1 MSGVQEQVLSSI
13 FQLKETMDV
22 TLIVPD
28 DDREVR
34 AHRVVLMGASEYFN
48 KRFSGPWDTE
58 TPIEGVKTVIVTN
71 VTFETLDLLVAF
83 IYTNQLQF
91 TETST
96 VPMAILAAD
105 FLMMT
110 NVLKA
115 LSGYVSSHIETLN
128 IWELYPLANKLTP
141 EVAATLRDRVRSQL
155 QDGPVPS
162 EVGCLEYEEFYDLVC
177 GNKEEMGYFV
187 EDGVFQGG
195 RRHYNFTDSD
205 DESHEGADP
214 LTLARVEAIK
224 LWLKTNPEKRQ
235 KHILSLLASINF
247 PSDTGAEFICEDV
260 LPLCKD
266 AHEIDFLIGLFPW
279 MNGYSDFIRR
289 FLNDLNVKE

>member
-34 AHRVVLMGASEYFN
+34 AHRLVLMGASEYFN

-71 VTFETLDLLVAF
+71 VTHDTLDLLVSF

-105 FLMMT
+105 YLMMT

-115 LSGYVSSHIETLN
+115 LSAYVSSHIDTLN
-128 IWELYPLANKLTP
+128 IWELYPLANKLMP
-141 EVAATLRDRVRSQL
+141 EVASTLRDRVRSQL
-155 QDGPVPS
+155 QDVPVPS

-177 GNKEEMGYFV
+177 GNKDEIEY
-187 EDGVFQGG
+187 
-195 RRHYNFTDSD
+195 FTDCEYS
-205 DESHEGADP
+205 EGADP
-214 LTLARVEAIK
+214 LTLARVEAIQR
-224 LWLKTNPEKRQ
+224 WLKANPEKRQ
-235 KHILSLLASINF
+235 KHILSLLASIPF
-247 PSDTGAEFICEDV
+247 PSDTGVRFCF
-260 LPLCKD
+260 
-266 AHEIDFLIGLFPW
+266 FLIETKFIDHLF
-279 MNGYSDFIRR
+279 
-289 FLNDLNVKE
+289 